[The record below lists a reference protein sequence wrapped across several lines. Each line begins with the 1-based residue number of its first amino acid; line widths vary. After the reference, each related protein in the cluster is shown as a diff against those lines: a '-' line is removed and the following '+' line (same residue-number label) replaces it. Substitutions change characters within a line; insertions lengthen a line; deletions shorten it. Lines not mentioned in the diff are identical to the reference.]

1 MLKAANKQDEEI
13 ALDEINQAIKSYNT
27 KITETQLK

>member
-13 ALDEINQAIKSYNT
+13 ALDKINQAIKSYHTNVT
-27 KITETQLK
+27 KTQLK